1 MAEAIC
7 DCDELPSETDGRAA
21 TGARLLPRT
30 CSTTSTTACTSW
42 TVRGAFNSGTG
53 PRRFSRGTR
62 RKRSSGVTV
71 PPRYCS
77 TVTRRAVNCATG
89 HAPCR
94 RRLIRVSPAAGAYSS
109 GTKTG
114 VGSPWM
120 YTSCR
125 CVMRKAGS
133 LAVSKS
139 SATPAQSL
147 RLEDAYK
154 QVRELAH
161 KDPLTGVANRRSLD
175 GLLKDQVATFPRT
188 GIHFSLILCDIDHF
202 KRVNDRWG
210 HPAGDAVL
218 QACRGLPAQR
228 VRRNDLV
235 ARFGGEEF
243 MVLMP
248 GSRLEGAEKLAERFR
263 CAITQQ
269 AHGCLGGQ
277 HISASF
283 GVTEA
288 TCNDTLESLLGRV
301 DRALYEAKRLGR
313 NRVVSLAVTGSP
325 LGTEVA
331 VPVSQVSD

>member
-7 DCDELPSETDGRAA
+7 DCDELPSEADGRLPLGHDFFRDLFHNLYDGVYFVDCVRRIQFWNRAA
-21 TGARLLPRT
+21 EIL
-30 CSTTSTTACTSW
+30 
-42 TVRGAFNSGTG
+42 SGYSAEEVVG
-53 PRRFSRGTR
+53 S
-62 RKRSSGVTV
+62 
-71 PPRYCS
+71 YCS
-77 TVTRRAVNCATG
+77 AEILQHCDAAGCELCHGACPLQETIDTG
-89 HAPCR
+89 EPRCR
-94 RRLIRVSPAAGAYSS
+94 RVFLRHKDGRRIAVDVHVMPVRDAEGRIIGGVEVFRDASS
-109 GTKTG
+109 
-114 VGSPWM
+114 V
-120 YTSCR
+120 
-125 CVMRKAGS
+125 VA
-133 LAVSKS
+133 
-139 SATPAQSL
+139 
-147 RLEDAYK
+147 LEDAYK

-175 GLLKDQVATFPRT
+175 GLLQDQVATFTRT

-202 KRVNDRWG
+202 KRVNDQWG

-218 QACRGLPAQR
+218 RFFADCLQQR
-228 VRRNDLV
+228 ARRNDLV

-243 MVLMP
+243 IVLMP

-263 CAITQQ
+263 CAIAHQT
-269 AHGCLGGQ
+269 HGCLGGQ

-313 NRVVSLAVTGSP
+313 NRVVSLTVTGSP

-331 VPVSQVSD
+331 VPVSRVSD